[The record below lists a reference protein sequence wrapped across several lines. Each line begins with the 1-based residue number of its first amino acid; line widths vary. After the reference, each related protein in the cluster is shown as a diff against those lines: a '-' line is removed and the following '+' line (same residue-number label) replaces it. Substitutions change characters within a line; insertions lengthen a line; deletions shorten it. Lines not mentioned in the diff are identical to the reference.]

1 MVSTDADNRRPAI
14 AASDDQLQLLTT
26 RELMG
31 LLRLSRV
38 GIWRIANRPDAGFP
52 RAVVL
57 GHNQKRWRRRE
68 VDAWLD
74 ARPRSST

>member
-1 MVSTDADNRRPAI
+1 MVSTDANNRRPAI
-14 AASDDQLQLLTT
+14 AASDPSQLLTT

-52 RAVVL
+52 RAIVL